1 MTMLLFSQ
9 LLPLA
14 ANILEVVLPIIF
26 MILYAVGQLLTAK
39 KQAQKEGRPSK
50 LEVPLPEGPQKE
62 FDGRGGLDRRG
73 GRPQVAGRDA
83 DQPGGLKG
91 ALRKEVDEFLRRAQG
106 NRDLHEERGKPLGDQ
121 PFRSKSRLS
130 RQPRS
135 SSGSHKTLHR
145 ESNRR
150 ESLSP
155 PRNVPE
161 RPPAKPSLTEAFSK
175 EEDRSTPPP
184 ATLARRDATA
194 SSFSGTQG
202 NPLASDLRSQSVP
215 AHVAAHI
222 GHSSRAIGQ
231 HAERLGDT
239 LESTSE
245 QTQHRIEQKFDHRV
259 GSLSHQDEAAVEQ
272 ELGLA
277 EEVANL
283 LRSPEGMRQLIIA
296 NEILNRPEY

>member
-1 MTMLLFSQ
+1 MLLFSQ

-14 ANILEVVLPIIF
+14 ADLLEVILPIIF
-26 MILYAVGQLLTAK
+26 MILYAVSQLLTAK
-39 KQAQKEGRPSK
+39 KQAQKEGRPPK

-62 FDGRGGLDRRG
+62 FDGRGGG
-73 GRPQVAGRDA
+73 GRARVAGRDA

-106 NRDLHEERGKPLGDQ
+106 NRDLHEERGKPLDDQ
-121 PFRSKSRLS
+121 PSRSKSQSS

-135 SSGSHKTLHR
+135 SSGSRKTLLR

-150 ESLSP
+150 ESSSP

-161 RPPAKPSLTEAFSK
+161 RPPAKPSLTKAFSK

-184 ATLARRDATA
+184 ATFARRDATA
-194 SSFSGTQG
+194 RSFGTQG

-222 GHSSRAIGQ
+222 GHSSQAIGQ

-245 QTQHRIEQKFDHRV
+245 NTQHRIEQRLDHRV
-259 GSLSHQDEAAVEQ
+259 GSLSHQEKASVAQ
-272 ELGLA
+272 EPGLA

-283 LRSPEGMRQLIIA
+283 LSSPEGMRQLIIA

>member
-14 ANILEVVLPIIF
+14 ADLLEVILPIIF
-26 MILYAVGQLLTAK
+26 MILYAVSQLLTAK
-39 KQAQKEGRPSK
+39 KEGRPPK

-62 FDGRGGLDRRG
+62 FDRQGGLDRQG
-73 GRPQVAGRDA
+73 GRDRAAGNDA

-106 NRDLHEERGKPLGDQ
+106 NRDLHEERGKPLDDQ
-121 PFRSKSRLS
+121 PSRSQSRPS
-130 RQPRS
+130 RHARS
-135 SSGSHKTLHR
+135 SSGSHKTLRR

-150 ESLSP
+150 ESSSP
-155 PRNVPE
+155 PRNLSKRLPT
-161 RPPAKPSLTEAFSK
+161 KPSLTEEISK
-175 EEDRSTPPP
+175 EEDRLTPPP
-184 ATLARRDATA
+184 ATFARRNATTR
-194 SSFSGTQG
+194 SFSGTQG
-202 NPLASDLRSQSVP
+202 NRLASDLRSQSVP

-245 QTQHRIEQKFDHRV
+245 QTQHRIEQKFDHRL
-259 GSLSHQDEAAVEQ
+259 GNLLHQEEAAAVQ
-272 ELGLA
+272 EPGLA

-283 LRSPEGMRQLIIA
+283 LHSPEGMRQLIIA

>member
-1 MTMLLFSQ
+1 MLLFSQ

-14 ANILEVVLPIIF
+14 ADLLEVVLPIIF
-26 MILYAVGQLLTAK
+26 MILYAVSQLLTAK
-39 KQAQKEGRPSK
+39 KQAQKEGRPPK

-73 GRPQVAGRDA
+73 GRARVAGRDA
-83 DQPGGLKG
+83 GQPGGLKG

-106 NRDLHEERGKPLGDQ
+106 NRDLHEERSKPLDDQ
-121 PFRSKSRLS
+121 TLQSKSQSS

-135 SSGSHKTLHR
+135 LSGSRKALLR
-145 ESNRR
+145 ES
-150 ESLSP
+150 SSP
-155 PRNVPE
+155 PQNVRG

-184 ATLARRDATA
+184 ATFARRDATA
-194 SSFSGTQG
+194 RSFGTQG
-202 NPLASDLRSQSVP
+202 KSLASDLRSQSVP

-222 GHSSRAIGQ
+222 SHSSQAIVQ
-231 HAERLGDT
+231 HAEHLGAA

-245 QTQHRIEQKFDHRV
+245 QTQHRIEQRLDHRV
-259 GSLSHQDEAAVEQ
+259 GSLSHQEKAAVAQ
-272 ELGLA
+272 EPALS
-277 EEVANL
+277 EEVADL